1 MVTNAFLSIMQKGGY
16 PFMVPLLALSII
28 SLAVILER
36 CFVLWRK
43 TLLSEQAM
51 ARLRTFAAKKDNEGL
66 DKLLSGD
73 SSVSAGVLSDA
84 IHSFD
89 EAKGKISLEKA
100 LENSADKNIDRLN
113 DRFWML
119 RAISHVAPVIGL
131 LGTVV
136 GLAISF
142 NNIGSIGLNQQTV
155 ASGIAMALITTVA
168 GLTIALP
175 TIVAEYT
182 LKAWAESRF
191 RAIRGLLHDFVIWYG
206 LDS

>member
-1 MVTNAFLSIMQKGGY
+1 MVTNAFLDIMQKGGY
-16 PFMVPLLALSII
+16 PFMVPLLALSIV

-36 CFVLWRK
+36 TFVLWRK
-43 TLLSEQAM
+43 TLLSEQAL
-51 ARLRTFAAKKDNEGL
+51 AELRTFAAMKDNDGL
-66 DKLLSGD
+66 DKLLSAD
-73 SSVSAGVLSDA
+73 PSVSAGVLSDA
-84 IHSFD
+84 IRSFD

-191 RAIRGLLHDFVIWYG
+191 RTIRGLLHDFVIWYG
-206 LDS
+206 QDS